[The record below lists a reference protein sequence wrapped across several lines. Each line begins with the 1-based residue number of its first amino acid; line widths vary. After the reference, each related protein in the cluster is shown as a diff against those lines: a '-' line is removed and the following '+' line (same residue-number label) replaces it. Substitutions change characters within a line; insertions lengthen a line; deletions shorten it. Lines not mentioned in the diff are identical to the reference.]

1 MPCDKFR
8 SRKTSLFNFQLLVD
22 LETRRDDLL
31 IELHKLKN
39 LDMGYVINYF
49 QPVQQVSEMMEK
61 HLKLNFRRILNTVRK
76 DPKVIVTAL
85 R

>member
-1 MPCDKFR
+1 M
-8 SRKTSLFNFQLLVD
+8 D

-39 LDMGYVINYF
+39 LDMELVKDYF
-49 QPVQQVSEMMEK
+49 QPVLKVSEMMEK